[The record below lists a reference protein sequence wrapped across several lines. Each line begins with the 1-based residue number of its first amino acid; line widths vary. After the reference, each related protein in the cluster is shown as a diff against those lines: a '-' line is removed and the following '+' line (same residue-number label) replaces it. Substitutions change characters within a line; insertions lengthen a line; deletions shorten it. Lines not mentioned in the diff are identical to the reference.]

1 MRKNHIAISTL
12 LVGGL
17 ALTAC
22 SSPQSEEGDEVE
34 NRQIELSET
43 LPAASGEIDEL
54 EWALFEEPNSLD
66 PDRAN
71 GGDSDAVIANVC
83 EGLFQMQPDLSVEPW
98 LAEDVAQP
106 DDVTF
111 VLTIRPGVTFHSG
124 NELTAEDVVWSLNRH
139 ARPESGESDEFGNI
153 TSIEKTGDMEVTLT
167 LAQPDPQLEYRLAG
181 AAGIVLD
188 EEVISAQ
195 GQDFGTAGSDDACS
209 GPFTV
214 DAWDAGS
221 SLTIARY
228 DDYWNEEGRALSE
241 SVTFTWGNET
251 TVANNIRAGSVDG
264 AFLAEPTLV
273 PTIEDVDGMSI
284 YFGASTGAEK
294 LIPTDRGN
302 ATDPKIREALS
313 LAIDRQGIVTAGLQ
327 GIGQPWKAPVG
338 PGAWGYAK
346 GAFEQ
351 AYDEIEGMPAS
362 PSQDDIDR
370 AKELVSEAG
379 APDDPIVVA
388 TNGTQLRDVIANAVA
403 SAGEQIGVEVE
414 IRAYSD
420 AEYGELFASP
430 EARADV
436 DFVSDDWYLS
446 KPEALGLYDNLLP
459 EESSNYL
466 NYASDEYVELYQA
479 AASTYDEEERA
490 ARVIE
495 LQQFAIEELLW
506 IPLASAPI
514 TLVLDDSLTGAPTS
528 FVYRTYP
535 WAAGIGSAS

>member
-1 MRKNHIAISTL
+1 MRKKHIAVAAV

-17 ALTAC
+17 ALSGC
-22 SSPQSEEGDEVE
+22 SSPQSDEGEEVE
-34 NRQIELSET
+34 NRQFELTET
-43 LPAASGEIDEL
+43 LPAASGDIEQL

-66 PDRAN
+66 PDRAS

-83 EGLFQMQPDLSVEPW
+83 ESLFQMQPDLSVEPW
-98 LAEDVAQP
+98 LAEKVEQP

-111 VLTIRPGVTFHSG
+111 VLTIRSGVTFHSG
-124 NELTAEDVVWSLNRH
+124 DEITADDVVWSLNRH
-139 ARPESGESDEFGNI
+139 ARPESGESDEFSNI
-153 TSIEKTGDMEVTLT
+153 TSIEKTGAMQVTLT
-167 LAQPDPQLEYRLAG
+167 LDQPDPQFEYRMAG
-181 AAGIVLD
+181 AGGIILD
-188 EEVISAQ
+188 QEVIAAQ
-195 GQDFGTAGSDDACS
+195 GQDYGTAGSEDACS
-209 GPFTV
+209 GPFAV

-221 SLTIARY
+221 SVTIVRY
-228 DDYWNEEGRALSE
+228 DDYWHSDGRALSE
-241 SVTFTWGNET
+241 RVTFTWGNET
-251 TVANNIRAGSVDG
+251 TVSNKIRAGDVDG

-302 ATDPKIREALS
+302 ATDPRIREALS

-327 GIGQPWKAPVG
+327 GIGEPWKTPVG
-338 PGAWGYAK
+338 PGSWGYGK
-346 GAFEQ
+346 DAFQ
-351 AYDEIEGMPAS
+351 AAYDEIDGVPVS
-362 PSQDDIDR
+362 PDQDDIER
-370 AKELVSEAG
+370 AKELVAEAG
-379 APDDPIVVA
+379 VPDEPIVVA
-388 TNGTQLRDVIANAVA
+388 SNGTQLRNVIANALV
-403 SAGEQIGVEVE
+403 SAGDEIGVDVEV
-414 IRAYSD
+414 RAYSD

-459 EESSNYL
+459 GETSNYL
-466 NYASDEYVELYQA
+466 NYESDEYVELYQV

-495 LQQFAIEELLW
+495 LQRLAIDEMLW

-514 TLVLDDSLTGAPTS
+514 TLVLDESLTGAPTS

-535 WAAGIGSAS
+535 WAASIGSAS